1 MTADEYLRRVARGM
15 AGMDR
20 GVRDDVLRELKSHL
34 ADAARERGE
43 AQALASA
50 ESPETVAARYKEM
63 YGYGRTYVAVFAAIA
78 AALAVP
84 TLPLLL
90 YGGSGLLA
98 FAATLVFLS
107 LLVAYLMAVAVKAG
121 STAGLVAGLAACVSR
136 FASLAVLLAVGS
148 AEVRDASGWV
158 LFTVVSVL
166 LIAIGFLPGRAKEK
180 WRRRDV
186 GL

>member
-1 MTADEYLRRVARGM
+1 MTVDEYLRRVARGM

-20 GVRDDVLRELKSHL
+20 RVRDDALRELGSHL
-34 ADAARERGE
+34 ADAAREQGE

-50 ESPETVAARYKEM
+50 EPPEAVAARYKEM

-90 YGGSGLLA
+90 YGGEGVLA
-98 FAATLVFLS
+98 FAATLVFLFV
-107 LLVAYLMAVAVKAG
+107 LVAWLMAVAVKAG
-121 STAGLVAGLAACVSR
+121 STAGLVAGAAACASR
-136 FASLAVLLAVGS
+136 FASLAVLLAAGS
-148 AEVRDASGWV
+148 AEVRDANGWV

-166 LIAIGFLPGRAKEK
+166 LVAIGFLPGRAKEK